1 MKKEDA
7 IKMIEESCFSDF
19 EVRCY
24 NKKSRLCD
32 LCKKDVPR
40 DFVIT
45 GKFLH
50 GGNFRN
56 YKLKTDGNKH
66 IAKHICVDCIARLF
80 PEDLIGSSPDKN
92 KEENSDEKK

>member
-1 MKKEDA
+1 MTKEEAMKA
-7 IKMIEESCFSDF
+7 IIESPCSDF
-19 EVRCY
+19 DVRCY
-24 NKKSRLCD
+24 NKKRWSCD
-32 LCKKDVPR
+32 LCKRQVPR

-66 IAKHICVDCIARLF
+66 ITKHICVDCFISF
-80 PEDLIGSSPDKN
+80 FF
-92 KEENSDEKK
+92 

>member
-1 MKKEDA
+1 MTKEEAMK
-7 IKMIEESCFSDF
+7 IIEESCFNDF
-19 EVRCY
+19 DVRCY
-24 NKKSRLCD
+24 NKKNRLCD

-56 YKLKTDGNKH
+56 YKLKTDGNKR
-66 IAKHICVDCIARLF
+66 IAKHICVECFIRLF
-80 PEDLIGSSPDKN
+80 PGDLI
-92 KEENSDEKK
+92 ENFPNENEEKKNNEK